1 MWSCTSN
8 TRIYFCS
15 VNTLNIKSQALNPPE
30 HGTQRSSRTKCR
42 THKRKSW
49 RSTAFSLRLKTQ
61 HPRAAR
67 SLFSTSVKKLSFR
80 EKCPAN
86 WFVKMREGVR
96 GETGREISLFFQSRQ
111 VKCAVRPGQWSRP
124 FTCKDEVY
132 GASRVLWPV
141 FNWEAPKRDGIPSL
155 PSHFPSFAHSIPSLV
170 PSFILLFPC
179 IHVPL
184 HLFAAQSVSAKYLQ
198 ILYSHWTLL
207 HLKIIKVESYSG
219 GGGWLGNIYDFVI
232 RCKTLISYTRYKFN
246 LLLIS
251 NNVNVTA
258 HIHSSFTLAWM
269 LSNTS
274 TEG

>member
-96 GETGREISLFFQSRQ
+96 GETGRDISLFFQSRQ

-141 FNWEAPKRDGIPSL
+141 FRLQLRGTKAWRYPLPSL
-155 PSHFPSFAHSIPSLV
+155 PLSLLCALYPFLGSFFHSPLSLHPCSPPSF
-170 PSFILLFPC
+170 C
-179 IHVPL
+179 C
-184 HLFAAQSVSAKYLQ
+184 SVSFSQ
-198 ILYSHWTLL
+198 VSP
-207 HLKIIKVESYSG
+207 
-219 GGGWLGNIYDFVI
+219 N
-232 RCKTLISYTRYKFN
+232 LI
-246 LLLIS
+246 
-251 NNVNVTA
+251 
-258 HIHSSFTLAWM
+258 FTLDTSSPEDYQSGKLQWWWWM
-269 LSNTS
+269 A
-274 TEG
+274 G